1 MATVV
6 ATKTRTKYAP
16 GTNKVAAK
24 IVAGEVYKTTQ
35 KAYKV
40 FGADCFTKKNFTRG
54 NSFTYEQFEF
64 MINTYE
70 NLYPNCQWADMVD
83 ECMNST
89 LFSERDPAGVHCY
102 FSIIRAMDSFADERY
117 HTEYGGASKVLED
130 VMDNVSPDRYM
141 TRISMMAL

>member
-40 FGADCFTKKNFTRG
+40 FGVV
-54 NSFTYEQFEF
+54 
-64 MINTYE
+64 
-70 NLYPNCQWADMVD
+70 LYTSPATIFAA
-83 ECMNST
+83 T
-89 LFSERDPAGVHCY
+89 LLVPGAY
-102 FSIIRAMDSFADERY
+102 FVR
-117 HTEYGGASKVLED
+117 VL
-130 VMDNVSPDRYM
+130 VATTVA
-141 TRISMMAL
+141 I